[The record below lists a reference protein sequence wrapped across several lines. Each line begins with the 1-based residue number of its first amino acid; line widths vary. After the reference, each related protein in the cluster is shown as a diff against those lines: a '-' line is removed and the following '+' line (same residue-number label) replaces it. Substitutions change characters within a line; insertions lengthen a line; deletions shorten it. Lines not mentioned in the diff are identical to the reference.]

1 MKVKANMS
9 KKQVNA
15 LVQDLSAEIL
25 EAEQNGILMDVIS
38 SIANAF
44 GVDMKV
50 NEHINRKEVDV
61 TLPGADLPNEL
72 ILKLTKGL
80 RIRIGADLS
89 QMKFDLGIQHLQF
102 D

>member
-9 KKQVNA
+9 KKQVKA
-15 LVQDLSAEIL
+15 LARDISSEIL
-25 EAEQNGILMDVIS
+25 EAEQNGVLMDVIG

-44 GVDMKV
+44 GVDMNV
-50 NEHINRKEVDV
+50 NEKADRKEIDI

-72 ILKLTKGL
+72 ILKVTKGL

-89 QMKFDLGIQHLQF
+89 RMKFSLGAQYLHF

>member
-9 KKQVNA
+9 KKQVKA
-15 LVQDLSAEIL
+15 LMKELSFEII
-25 EAEQNGILMDVIS
+25 EAEQNGILMDVIN
-38 SIANAF
+38 SIAKTL
-44 GVDMKV
+44 GVDMKI
-50 NEHINRKEVDV
+50 NEHANRKEVDI

-80 RIRIGADLS
+80 QVRVGADFS
-89 QMKFDLGIQHLQF
+89 RMKFDVGARFLQF